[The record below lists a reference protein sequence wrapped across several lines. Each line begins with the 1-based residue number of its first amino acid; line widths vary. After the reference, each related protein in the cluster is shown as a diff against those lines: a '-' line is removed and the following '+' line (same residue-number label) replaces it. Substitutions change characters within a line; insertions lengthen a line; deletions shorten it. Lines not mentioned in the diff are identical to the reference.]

1 LLVELHI
8 LLHVLM
14 KFIELPAELYVA
26 ISCKE
31 IDRFKVYDLVI
42 LSAGSNIWN
51 VDPTPGCELAQI

>member
-1 LLVELHI
+1 
-8 LLHVLM
+8 M